1 MPSKGVNN
9 VLTNVEFLKF
19 QEKITPKNTII
30 SMTNI
35 ANADEVIVNILQ
47 KIQTRYPKC
56 TKLFYADL

>member
-35 ANADEVIVNILQ
+35 ANADEVIANILQ